1 MARYESDDYVK
12 VEIVDEATK
21 QSEWLWVRVDHCDEE
36 KCLVFGTLDNI
47 PVVNTDLRLG
57 QEIAV
62 SYKNIREH
70 RKASEF

>member
-1 MARYESDDYVK
+1 MANYEPDDYVK
-12 VEIVDEATK
+12 AEIVDEVTK

-36 KCLVFGTLDNI
+36 KRVVFGRLDNI
-47 PVVNTDLRLG
+47 PLVNTDLKLG

-62 SYKNIREH
+62 SYENVREH